1 MPRFSEEWMSNLLSK
16 NNIVDVVSDYV
27 SLTKKGTRYWASCPF
42 HNEKNASFTVTPDRE
57 MFYCFS
63 CKRGGG
69 VINFIMEQE
78 HLDYLGAVRFL
89 AERAGIPMP
98 EETDDKDWE
107 KKKQYRKRLTEMM
120 REAALYFN
128 SVIKS
133 PEGRAGY
140 AYMEKRGLSHL
151 IGKFG
156 IGYAKDS
163 FNDLRDHLLKKGYTQ
178 KEMMDAFLVRQ
189 NKGNTYDISR
199 NRVIIPIINLSGE
212 VIAFGGRIIGDGE
225 PKYLNSSD
233 TPIFNKRYNL
243 FGLNML
249 RGRNDIRSIILTEGY
264 MDVISMYA
272 AGITNAVASLGT
284 ALTKEQ
290 ARLIKR
296 YSPNVFISY
305 DGDMAGINAAYRAVD
320 ILEGEGLFVKVITI
334 PNNMDPDDFCKKYG
348 KAGYVKLAKQ
358 ARSGFEFKLYRTKM
372 DFDMNDADSKTA
384 YATKAAELIS
394 GLKNEIQKERYI
406 KFLANETGI
415 SESTIKAQVTGEEKN
430 IPVPENREQVLMKTA
445 QDADEEAKLMAL
457 LLSKP
462 DLITGLDLT
471 AEDFKTYEKLY
482 FYIFEQIKKGF
493 LPNSGELISGFSLA
507 YPQEKHDFAELI
519 SVREPEGIVNKAHYA
534 MTLSIRMKIKMK
546 QDKLR
551 LAREEFAAA
560 DEEKRRSALLRI
572 AELDREIRAL
582 QERLNR
588 G

>member
-16 NNIVDVVSDYV
+16 NSIVDVVSDYV

-140 AYMEKRGLSHL
+140 AYMEKRELSHL

-189 NKGNTYDISR
+189 NKGNTYDIFR

-320 ILEGEGLFVKVITI
+320 ILEGEGLSVKVITI

-394 GLKNEIQKERYI
+394 GLKNEIQKDRYI

-415 SESTIKAQVTGEEKN
+415 SESTIRAQVTGEEKN

-445 QDADEEAKLMAL
+445 QEAEEEAKLMAL

-534 MTLSIRMKIKMK
+534 MTWSIRMKIKMK